1 MYYEHFGL
9 SQPPFKITPN
19 TDFFFGGG
27 NRGPIL
33 EALIYAIT
41 QGEGIVKVTGEVGS
55 GKTMLCSMLQTRV
68 PENVETVYLA
78 NPSVSPDEILHAIAF
93 ELQLDVAPNT
103 SRLAVMHAIQAYL
116 LQRHAEGKR
125 VVLFVE
131 ESQGMPIATLE
142 EIRLLSNLET
152 KSDKLLQIVL
162 FGQPE
167 LDENLRQNQIRQL
180 KERITHSFRLEPL
193 TGPETRE
200 YLMFRLRAAGYRG
213 PDLFSDAII
222 REIARIS
229 GGLTRRINLVADKAL
244 LAAFADN
251 THTLRQKH
259 IDAAVRD
266 SEFAHQQYQTAP
278 AGRSRLALGIGI
290 LVLGMAAGAMLYAV
304 LGGLPKAAVT
314 VDPVTAPTP
323 AAPVAPTAPTAP
335 ATEPINSSIKTN
347 IYDNP
352 AAPTDVTAASPAATP
367 AAAAAAPAAAPVSP
381 PAAVLPAT
389 PAQAPVVSPPASE
402 APKSTPPQNPAAA
415 GKLLQQRLDA
425 TTAWLAS
432 APPRTYT
439 IQLLGARNEQQLNQ
453 HLRFLANI
461 IEINNVFVYRTFAKG
476 EPALTI
482 TWGAFDDQRAA
493 REAMAQ
499 LPARL
504 KAHKPILRTVQG
516 IKTEVAGINPS

>member
-9 SQPPFKITPN
+9 TQPPFKITPN

-55 GKTMLCSMLQTRV
+55 GKTMLCSMLQARV

-93 ELQLDVAPNT
+93 ELQLDIARDT

-180 KERITHSFRLEPL
+180 KERITHSFRLEPQ

-229 GGLTRRINLVADKAL
+229 GGLTRRINLIADKTL
-244 LAAFADN
+244 LATFADN

-278 AGRSRLALGIGI
+278 AGRSRLALGVGI
-290 LVLGMAAGAMLYAV
+290 LVLGMAAGATLYAV
-304 LGGLPKAAVT
+304 LGGLPKNT
-314 VDPVTAPTP
+314 ITGSPMTATP
-323 AAPVAPTAPTAP
+323 PATPTAPP
-335 ATEPINSSIKTN
+335 LESKDSSIKTN
-347 IYDNP
+347 TYENP
-352 AAPTDVTAASPAATP
+352 ATPPTPS
-367 AAAAAAPAAAPVSP
+367 AAAPAATPEAAPVG
-381 PAAVLPAT
+381 PAATPTTT
-389 PAQAPVVSPPASE
+389 PAAAPQAAPVQPQTVSPPASE
-402 APKSTPPQNPAAA
+402 APKPAPSQNTASG

-439 IQLLGARNEQQLNQ
+439 VQLLGARNEQQLNQ

-482 TWGAFDDQRAA
+482 TWGAFDDPRAA

-516 IKTEVAGINPS
+516 IKAEVAGINPS

>member
-9 SQPPFKITPN
+9 MQPPFKITPN

-55 GKTMLCSMLQTRV
+55 GKTMLCSMLQARV
-68 PENVETVYLA
+68 PANVETVYLP

-93 ELQLDVAPNT
+93 ELQLDTPRDAG
-103 SRLAVMHAIQAYL
+103 RLTVMHAIQAYL
-116 LQRHAEGKR
+116 LKRHAEGKR

-193 TGPETRE
+193 TPAETRE

-222 REIARIS
+222 REIAKIS
-229 GGLTRRINLVADKAL
+229 GGLTRRVNIIADKAL

-259 IDAAVRD
+259 LDAAVRD
-266 SEFAHQQYQTAP
+266 SEFAQQQYQPAP
-278 AGRSRLALGIGI
+278 SGRSRLALGAGL
-290 LVLGMAAGAMLYAV
+290 LVLGMAAGAALYAV
-304 LGGLPKAAVT
+304 LGGKAKTGAGNPDAVVAAPQESINLPIKTESYKTPSAPAATSAT
-314 VDPVTAPTP
+314 VPPAAPPAPPEPAPAAPQT
-323 AAPVAPTAPTAP
+323 AAPVAPPASASAP
-335 ATEPINSSIKTN
+335 
-347 IYDNP
+347 
-352 AAPTDVTAASPAATP
+352 VTPPSASPAAINSP
-367 AAAAAAPAAAPVSP
+367 AEPAKPAP
-381 PAAVLPAT
+381 PARP
-389 PAQAPVVSPPASE
+389 PVV
-402 APKSTPPQNPAAA
+402 
-415 GKLLQQRLDA
+415 GKLLQDRLDA

-453 HLRFLANI
+453 HLRILTNI
-461 IEINNVFVYRTFAKG
+461 IEINNLFVYRTFAKG

-482 TWGAFDDQRAA
+482 TWGTFDDPRAA
-493 REAMAQ
+493 REAMAK
-499 LPARL
+499 LPAHL

-516 IKTEVAGINPS
+516 IRTEVAGNNPS

>member
-9 SQPPFKITPN
+9 TQPPFKITPN

-55 GKTMLCSMLQTRV
+55 GKTMLCSMLQARV

-93 ELQLDVAPNT
+93 ELQLDIARDT

-229 GGLTRRINLVADKAL
+229 GGLTRRINLIADKAL

-290 LVLGMAAGAMLYAV
+290 LVLGMAAGATLYAV
-304 LGGLPKAAVT
+304 LGGLPKT
-314 VDPVTAPTP
+314 PVTGASVVAPTP
-323 AAPVAPTAPTAP
+323 AAPVPPTTDPV
-335 ATEPINSSIKTN
+335 NSSINSDSYNK
-347 IYDNP
+347 P
-352 AAPTDVTAASPAATP
+352 AAPTETPAATP
-367 AAAAAAPAAAPVSP
+367 SAPPAAALAAPASTPATAPQEAPPQPQAAPP
-381 PAAVLPAT
+381 PV
-389 PAQAPVVSPPASE
+389 SE
-402 APKSTPPQNPAAA
+402 APKPAPSQKPAVA

-439 IQLLGARNEQQLNQ
+439 VQLLGARNEQQLNQ

-482 TWGAFDDQRAA
+482 TWGAFDDPRTA

-516 IKTEVAGINPS
+516 IKAEVAGINPS

>member
-9 SQPPFKITPN
+9 KEPPFKITPN

-33 EALIYAIT
+33 EALIYAIS

-55 GKTMLCSMLQTRV
+55 GKTMLCSMLQSRL
-68 PENVETVYLA
+68 PENVETIYLA

-93 ELQLDVAPNT
+93 ELQLEVTHDAG
-103 SRLAVMHAIQAYL
+103 RLAVMHALQDHL
-116 LQRHAEGKR
+116 LKRHAEGRR

-193 TGPETRE
+193 TAAETRE
-200 YLMFRLRAAGYRG
+200 YLMFRMRAAGYRG
-213 PDLFSDAII
+213 PDLFSDAIV

-229 GGLTRRINLVADKAL
+229 GGLTRRINLIADKAL

-266 SEFAHQQYQTAP
+266 SEFAREPAGTSTAP
-278 AGRSRLALGIGI
+278 ARPRWALGAV
-290 LVLGMAAGAMLYAV
+290 LVVAGMAAGAGLYGWWLQQPA
-304 LGGLPKAAVT
+304 GESQGKTSPA
-314 VDPVTAPTP
+314 TP
-323 AAPVAPTAPTAP
+323 AATPQPSPSS
-335 ATEPINSSIKTN
+335 PINAATQQENNSIKTN
-347 IYDNP
+347 TYDDSGKSPSSLSVASTDKP
-352 AAPTDVTAASPAATP
+352 APAPNTETPAPAATRDNNP
-367 AAAAAAPAAAPVSP
+367 RAIGQLLNDRLAATTKWLAQSP
-381 PAAVLPAT
+381 P
-389 PAQAPVVSPPASE
+389 Q
-402 APKSTPPQNPAAA
+402 
-415 GKLLQQRLDA
+415 
-425 TTAWLAS
+425 
-432 APPRTYT
+432 TYT
-439 IQLLGARNEQQLNQ
+439 VQLLGSHDEKQLNQ
-453 HLRFLANI
+453 HLRFISNI
-461 IEINNVFVYRTFAKG
+461 IEINDVFVYRTLAKG
-476 EPALTI
+476 EPALTL
-482 TWGAFDDQRAA
+482 TWGNFDNPRAA
-493 REAMAQ
+493 REAMAK
-499 LPARL
+499 LPPSL
-504 KAHKPILRTVQG
+504 KMYRPLLRTVQG
-516 IKTEVAGINPS
+516 IKTEIASNNPS

>member
-9 SQPPFKITPN
+9 TQPPFKITPN

-55 GKTMLCSMLQTRV
+55 GKTMLCSMLQARV

-93 ELQLDVAPNT
+93 ELQLATAPDAG
-103 SRLAVMHAIQAYL
+103 RLTVMHAIQAYL

-167 LDENLRQNQIRQL
+167 LDENLRENQIRQL

-213 PDLFSDAII
+213 PDLFTDAII

-229 GGLTRRINLVADKAL
+229 GGLTRRINIIADKAL

-266 SEFAHQQYQTAP
+266 SEFAQQQYQPKP
-278 AGRSRLALGIGI
+278 AARSRLVVGIGI
-290 LVLGMAAGAMLYAV
+290 LALGMAAGAALYAT
-304 LGGLPKAAVT
+304 LGGMPKQPARNPVAAPPPAAVT
-314 VDPVTAPTP
+314 PPQESAESSKKSDIYDKSAAPLSTPAAVPVTPPEAAPAVAP
-323 AAPVAPTAPTAP
+323 APAPVAPTAA
-335 ATEPINSSIKTN
+335 
-347 IYDNP
+347 P
-352 AAPTDVTAASPAATP
+352 AAPVTPPPTLPAA
-367 AAAAAAPAAAPVSP
+367 
-381 PAAVLPAT
+381 
-389 PAQAPVVSPPASE
+389 
-402 APKSTPPQNPAAA
+402 STPPLEPAKPAPQQRPSVT
-415 GKLLQQRLDA
+415 GKLLQERLDA

-453 HLRFLANI
+453 HLRILSNI
-461 IEINNVFVYRTFAKG
+461 IEINNLFVYRTFAKG

-482 TWGAFDDQRAA
+482 TWGTFEDQRTA
-493 REAMAQ
+493 REAMAK
-499 LPARL
+499 LPAHL
-504 KAHKPILRTVQG
+504 KAHKPLLRTVQG
-516 IKTEVAGINPS
+516 IRTEVAGKNPS

>member
-9 SQPPFKITPN
+9 KEPPFRITPN

-33 EALIYAIT
+33 EALIYAIS

-55 GKTMLCSMLQTRV
+55 GKTMLCSMLQSRL
-68 PENVETVYLA
+68 PENVETIYLA

-93 ELQLDVAPNT
+93 ELQLEVTHDAG
-103 SRLAVMHAIQAYL
+103 RLAVMHALQDHL
-116 LQRHAEGKR
+116 LKRHAEGRR

-193 TGPETRE
+193 TPAESRE
-200 YLMFRLRAAGYRG
+200 YLMFRMRAAGYRG
-213 PDLFSDAII
+213 PDLFSDAIV

-229 GGLTRRINLVADKAL
+229 GGLTRRINLIADKAL

-266 SEFAHQQYQTAP
+266 TEFAREP
-278 AGRSRLALGIGI
+278 AGATATQARPRWALGAV
-290 LVLGMAAGAMLYAV
+290 LVIAGMAAGAGLYGWWLQKPSSETPAN
-304 LGGLPKAAVT
+304 
-314 VDPVTAPTP
+314 TP
-323 AAPVAPTAPTAP
+323 AASAP
-335 ATEPINSSIKTN
+335 AATTQPPSSGAATATTQQENSSIKTN
-347 IYDNP
+347 TYEDSGKSVAGAPLASTDKQTTSPNAETPASTASRDNP
-352 AAPTDVTAASPAATP
+352 SPAI
-367 AAAAAAPAAAPVSP
+367 
-381 PAAVLPAT
+381 
-389 PAQAPVVSPPASE
+389 
-402 APKSTPPQNPAAA
+402 
-415 GKLLQQRLDA
+415 GKLLTDRLAA
-425 TTAWLAS
+425 TEKWLAQS
-432 APPRTYT
+432 TPQTYT
-439 IQLLGARNEQQLNQ
+439 VQLLGSHDEKQLNQ
-453 HLRFLANI
+453 HLRFISNI
-461 IEINNVFVYRTFAKG
+461 IEINDVFVYRTLAKG
-476 EPALTI
+476 EPALTL
-482 TWGAFDDQRAA
+482 TWGNFDNPRAA
-493 REAMAQ
+493 REAMAK
-499 LPARL
+499 LPPSL
-504 KAHKPILRTVQG
+504 KQYRPLLRTVQG
-516 IKTEVAGINPS
+516 IKTEITSNNPS

>member
-9 SQPPFKITPN
+9 TQPPFKITPN

-55 GKTMLCSMLQTRV
+55 GKTMLCSMLQTRL
-68 PENVETVYLA
+68 PENVETIYLA
-78 NPSVSPDEILHAIAF
+78 NPSVSPEEILHAIAF
-93 ELQLDVAPNT
+93 ELQLQNT
-103 SRLAVMHAIQAYL
+103 RDESRLAVMHAIQDYL

-125 VVLFVE
+125 VVLFIE
-131 ESQGMPIATLE
+131 ESQSMPIPTLE

-213 PDLFSDAII
+213 PDLFTDTII

-229 GGLTRRINLVADKAL
+229 GGLTRRINLIADKAL
-244 LAAFADN
+244 LAAFAEN

-259 IDAAVRD
+259 VDAAIRD
-266 SEFAHQQYQTAP
+266 SEFAQQQYQP
-278 AGRSRLALGIGI
+278 AAQSRSHWAFGAGI
-290 LVLGMAAGAMLYAV
+290 LVLGMAAGAALFA
-304 LGGLPKAAVT
+304 LWGGT
-314 VDPVTAPTP
+314 RQNTVTAM
-323 AAPVAPTAPTAP
+323 AP
-335 ATEPINSSIKTN
+335 
-347 IYDNP
+347 
-352 AAPTDVTAASPAATP
+352 ATP
-367 AAAAAAPAAAPVSP
+367 AATSPAPAPDNLSNKTNTYENPPAAAASLTPPEAAPTTATAPLQASAVPAPENAKLPAASATPVSAKLLQERLAATTTWLAAAP
-381 PAAVLPAT
+381 
-389 PAQAPVVSPPASE
+389 
-402 APKSTPPQNPAAA
+402 PQ
-415 GKLLQQRLDA
+415 
-425 TTAWLAS
+425 
-432 APPRTYT
+432 TYT
-439 IQLLGARNEQQLNQ
+439 IQLLGSRDEQQLNQ
-453 HLRFLANI
+453 HLRFIANI
-461 IEINNVFVYRTFAKG
+461 IEINNVFVYRTLAKG
-476 EPALTI
+476 DPALTM
-482 TWGAFDDQRAA
+482 TWGTFDSQRAA

-499 LPARL
+499 LPAHL
-504 KAHKPILRTVQG
+504 KAYKPLLRTVQG
-516 IKTEVAGINPS
+516 IRTEVASNNPS